1 MPIVVLYFPPE
12 GYLQSICLLILFI
25 YPSKVMSNCVSFH
38 LCVLNWLSQYTSLF
52 SAFYK
57 HSYQWIASACRNF
70 HGSKFCLGNTP
81 GSPLLSKNVVK
92 TTRHHHIQCLQILLY
107 TGGSAV
113 CTSGHRL
120 RFLYGTQ
127 MLPVSACKYFLYL
140 SDRLEFKGWY
150 QEVNNKIL
158 LFYNPLSI
166 YLCCFSAKDFDSPMG
181 ASIS

>member
-113 CTSGHRL
+113 CTCQVTGSGFYMGL
-120 RFLYGTQ
+120 KCCLYQ
-127 MLPVSACKYFLYL
+127 HV
-140 SDRLEFKGWY
+140 
-150 QEVNNKIL
+150 
-158 LFYNPLSI
+158 
-166 YLCCFSAKDFDSPMG
+166 
-181 ASIS
+181 SISFTSLTD